1 MNLKLNNIVLSS
13 YDKDNDRH
21 RKVLLEFLGESKS
34 NYIHDIDRRL
44 KNNYNKK
51 ENNIFDRGYLVSL
64 NNNIVGYIFIS
75 KIIRDE
81 IFLEYSIIKSYREK
95 KIGKLL
101 LSDVTNYLLDNYN
114 IKSIVLDIEPSNVPS
129 IMTAVSCGYMLD
141 DEEYVQRNMNGKI
154 LYRMDNFNYIN
165 KRKK

>member
-1 MNLKLNNIVLSS
+1 MKLKLDNIILYTYDDNNLIH
-13 YDKDNDRH
+13 K
-21 RKVLLEFLGESKS
+21 KVLLNFMNESKS

-44 KNNYNKK
+44 KNNFNKK

-75 KIIRDE
+75 KIIKDE
-81 IFLEYSIIKSYREK
+81 IFLEYSIIKGYRGK

-101 LSDVTNYLLDNYN
+101 LSDVSNYIMENYN
-114 IKSIVLDIEPSNVPS
+114 IKSILLDIEPSNIPS
-129 IMTAVSCGYMLD
+129 LITAVNCGYFVD
-141 DEEYVQRNMNGKI
+141 DDDYLKRDMNGKI
-154 LYRMDNFNYIN
+154 LYRMDNYNYVN